1 MATVLITGGTG
12 LIGRSLQ
19 KLLAENNYKVI
30 VLTRDPGKYA
40 KKSGPGLSFAAWDV
54 EKQQIDIAAIQQ
66 ADFIIHLAGEGI
78 ADKRWTDKRK
88 MVLLSSR
95 VDSSTLVVNALR
107 LNENKVQA
115 VVSASAIGWYGEDP
129 KIPNPHPFMED
140 APADGGFLGEIC
152 SQWEQSIQPVEELG
166 IRLVKFRTGIVLSR
180 DGGAYPELR
189 RPVYFGVAGILSK
202 GRQIYSWI
210 HIDDMARM
218 YLAAI
223 ENLSYSGVYNAV
235 APKPASNKELTVKMA
250 SLLKKNFFIPVY
262 IPSLFLKIGLGEMSQ
277 EVLKST
283 TVCCDKIRKA
293 GFNFI
298 YPSIESALGELTS
311 PAKN

>member
-1 MATVLITGGTG
+1 MVTVLITGGTG
-12 LIGRSLQ
+12 LIGTALQ
-19 KLLAENNYKVI
+19 KLLTAKHFKVI
-30 VLTRDPGKYA
+30 VLTRDPEKYTGKA
-40 KKSGPGLSFAAWDV
+40 IPNVSFAAWDV
-54 EKQQIDIAAIQQ
+54 DKHEIDIPALQQ

-78 ADKRWTDKRK
+78 ADKRWTVKRK
-88 MVLLSSR
+88 KVLLSSR
-95 VDSSTLVVNALR
+95 VDSSTLIVNALKE
-107 LNENKVQA
+107 NENKVRA

-129 KIPNPHPFMED
+129 KIPNPHPFMEE
-140 APADGGFLGEIC
+140 APADTGFLGEIC
-152 SQWEQSIQPVEELG
+152 RQWEESIQPVEDLG
-166 IRLVKFRTGIVLSR
+166 IRLVKYRTGIVLSR

-218 YLAAI
+218 YLEAI
-223 ENLSYSGVYNAV
+223 ENQTYSGVYNAV
-235 APKPASNKELTVKMA
+235 APKPVSNKELTVKMA
-250 SLLKKNFFIPVY
+250 SLLKKNFFVAIS
-262 IPSLFLKIGLGEMSQ
+262 IPSIFLKIGLGEMSQ

-298 YPSIESALGELTS
+298 YPSIESALGELTAS
-311 PAKN
+311 A